1 MMKITNLPIELI
13 VEIVFYTITND
24 LSIDNFK
31 NKPAILSSHPLFLS
45 SLRYFSDEKWKILCN
60 MIIKLPNKLE
70 DNWRLTFLK
79 LVKIKDLELFKLT
92 FEGNFG
98 KVRMF
103 NIKDKYKDKIIQN
116 NVIGS
121 LFKFKKN
128 LRHLES
134 KNEQMCLLQLLR
146 EFSYVRIER
155 ESFGYFSKLLDDVLI
170 DYTNNNIKYES
181 LGVHI
186 LRELVN
192 IRDEYCNKFTD
203 RSSINIIN
211 L

>member
-1 MMKITNLPIELI
+1 MKITNLPIELI

-60 MIIKLPNKLE
+60 MIINLPNKLE
-70 DNWRLTFLK
+70 DNWKLTFLK
-79 LVKIKDLELFKLT
+79 LVKTKDLELLKLT
-92 FEGNFG
+92 LEGNFG
-98 KVRMF
+98 KVRMI

-116 NVIGS
+116 NVIRG

-128 LRHLES
+128 LIHLES

-155 ESFGYFSKLLDDVLI
+155 ESFDYFSKLLDDVLI
-170 DYTNNNIKYES
+170 DYTNNNIKYDS
-181 LGVHI
+181 FGVHI

>member
-1 MMKITNLPIELI
+1 MDFKSIRDEINSKNAS
-13 VEIVFYTITND
+13 VKEIVKEF
-24 LSIDNFK
+24 
-31 NKPAILSSHPLFLS
+31 
-45 SLRYFSDEKWKILCN
+45 
-60 MIIKLPNKLE
+60 
-70 DNWRLTFLK
+70 FLK
-79 LVKIKDLELFKLT
+79 IDTIDTQINSYFCNTKNYALAQAE
-92 FEGNFG
+92 
-98 KVRMF
+98 
-103 NIKDKYKDKIIQN
+103 NIDKIIQN

-134 KNEQMCLLQLLR
+134 KNEQICLLQLLR

-155 ESFGYFSKLLDDVLI
+155 ESFSYFSKLLDDVLI
-170 DYTNNNIKYES
+170 DYTNNNIKYNS
-181 LGVHI
+181 FGVHI